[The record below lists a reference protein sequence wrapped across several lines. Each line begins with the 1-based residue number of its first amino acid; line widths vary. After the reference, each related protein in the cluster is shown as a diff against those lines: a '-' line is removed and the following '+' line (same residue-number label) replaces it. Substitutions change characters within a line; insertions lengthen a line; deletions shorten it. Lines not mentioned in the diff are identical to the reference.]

1 MKIAVVQF
9 PGSNCDQ
16 DCLRALTDGVHFQA
30 EYVWH
35 KQTSLYGF
43 DAVVLPGGF
52 SYGDY
57 LRCGAIARFSPI
69 TRTVVRSAKEGMP
82 VIGICNGFQIL
93 CEAGLLPGAL
103 IRNQSLRFVCKS
115 VWLRVETGET
125 PFTAQ
130 LKGQRI
136 LKMPIAHGEGAYF
149 ADKASLDALESQSQ
163 IVFRYTDEWGNAT
176 PEANPNGS
184 MHNIAGVCN
193 EARNVVG
200 MMPHP
205 DRAWDRQL
213 GSEDGKLV
221 FGSLAKALE
230 PVISR

>member
-16 DCLRALTDGVHFQA
+16 DCLRALRDGLHFQA
-30 EYVWH
+30 ESVWH

-69 TRTVVRSAKEGMP
+69 MRTIVRAAKEGMP

-125 PFTAQ
+125 PFTANLQ
-130 LKGQRI
+130 GKRVLG
-136 LKMPIAHGEGAYF
+136 MPIAHGEGAYF
-149 ADKASLDALESQSQ
+149 IDETNLDALESQKQ
-163 IVFRYTDEWGNAT
+163 IVFRYADEWGNVT
-176 PEANPNGS
+176 LESNPNGS

-193 EARNVVG
+193 QARNVVG

-205 DRAWDRQL
+205 DRAWDRKL
-213 GSEDGKLV
+213 GSEDGKLI
-221 FGSLAKALE
+221 FGSLAEALE

>member
-16 DCLRALTDGVHFQA
+16 DCLRTLTDGLHVRA
-30 EYVWH
+30 EYLWH
-35 KQTSLYGF
+35 KETSVSDF

-69 TRTVVRSAKEGMP
+69 MRAVVRAANEGMP

-93 CEAGLLPGAL
+93 CETGLLPGAL
-103 IRNQSLRFVCKS
+103 IRNQSLHFVCKP
-115 VWLRVETGET
+115 VWLRVETNET
-125 PFTAQ
+125 PFTAKLREQ
-130 LKGQRI
+130 SVLR
-136 LKMPIAHGEGAYF
+136 MPIAHGEGSYF
-149 ADKASLDALESQSQ
+149 ADEKILEGLESKSQ
-163 IVFRYTDEWGNAT
+163 VVFRYADASGNVT
-176 PEANPNGS
+176 LESNPNGS

-205 DRAWDRQL
+205 DRAWDRKL
-213 GSEDGKLV
+213 GSEDGKLL
-221 FGSLAKALE
+221 FSSLIDALE
-230 PVISR
+230 PVVSR

>member
-16 DCLRALTDGVHFQA
+16 DCLRTLTDGLRVPA
-30 EYVWH
+30 EYLWH
-35 KQTSLYGF
+35 KETSVSGF

-69 TRTVVRSAKEGMP
+69 MRAVVRAANEGMP

-93 CEAGLLPGAL
+93 CETGLLPGAL
-103 IRNQSLRFVCKS
+103 IRNQSLRFVCKP
-115 VWLRVETGET
+115 VWLRVETIET
-125 PFTAQ
+125 PFTAK
-130 LKGQRI
+130 LKEQSVLR
-136 LKMPIAHGEGAYF
+136 MPIAHGEGSYF
-149 ADKASLDALESQSQ
+149 ADEKILELLESKSQ
-163 IVFRYTDEWGNAT
+163 VVFRYADASGNVT
-176 PEANPNGS
+176 LESNPNGS

-205 DRAWDRQL
+205 DRAWDRKL
-213 GSEDGKLV
+213 GSEDGKLL
-221 FGSLAKALE
+221 FSSLIDALE
-230 PVISR
+230 PVVSR